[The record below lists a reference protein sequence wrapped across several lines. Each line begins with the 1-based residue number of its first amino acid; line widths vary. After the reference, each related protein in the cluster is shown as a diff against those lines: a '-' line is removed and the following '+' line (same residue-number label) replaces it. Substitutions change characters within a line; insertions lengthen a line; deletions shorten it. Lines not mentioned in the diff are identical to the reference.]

1 MEHIVTFLDKVTLT
15 ATACKFVF
23 KSSQIDYVGRLI

>member
-15 ATACKFVF
+15 ATACNMY
-23 KSSQIDYVGRLI
+23 SSQTDYVGHLI